1 MASSIWW
8 YALVLLI
15 RASRSL
21 SSSEFDMQDTAHKQ
35 ARRHNPW
42 RSYINSSIW
51 LLGLNDCISMIQA
64 VSRIAVNP
72 PKCDV
77 DSDIYGG
84 LHPVPA
90 SIQRA
95 RSELYLAPKG
105 LDFRTWLEVAE
116 ASLTYPERSLAH
128 DRNLIE

>member
-21 SSSEFDMQDTAHKQ
+21 SSEFDMQDTAHQQ
-35 ARRHNPW
+35 ARRHNRW
-42 RSYINSSIW
+42 RSYINSLIW

-64 VSRIAVNP
+64 ISRIGVIP

-105 LDFRTWLEVAE
+105 PDFRIWLKVEE
-116 ASLTYPERSLAH
+116 ASLTYPEQSLAH